1 MEGQEVQQNTV
12 QQTTVQQDANNTSVS
27 KQETQVKESVK
38 QEPVKQEPTPFKFD
52 PKSTTPALDLAMH
65 YLEQNG
71 IKKTHPLYQNALES
85 GDFRAIEGFLL
96 GKGCKDAA
104 PYLNIIKAEFQNYQK
119 EVKKQESEI
128 DAAIQSVIPTE
139 EVQDVVAWIKQNATE
154 DELKEIMRIGETK
167 QGAFMMAKLL
177 YPMYKEAIS
186 SGAYSSR
193 TAQQVTD
200 SNKTPAWASLPTSSA
215 NDAPMTQ
222 AEYINELR
230 ALEKKMG
237 RHSVGNSAEYKR
249 LQARFAKSFK

>member
-1 MEGQEVQQNTV
+1 MEGQDNQQTPAQGNVV
-12 QQTTVQQDANNTSVS
+12 QQTDSKTTAVQDSV
-27 KQETQVKESVK
+27 KQEPAK
-38 QEPVKQEPTPFKFD
+38 QEPVKQEPSAFKFD

-96 GKGCKDAA
+96 GKGCKDAT

-139 EVQDVVAWIKQNATE
+139 EVQDVVAWIKQNATD

-186 SGAYSSR
+186 SGAYSAK
-193 TAQQVTD
+193 TVQQVTD

>member
-1 MEGQEVQQNTV
+1 MEGQDNQQTPAQDNAV
-12 QQTTVQQDANNTSVS
+12 QQTDSKATAVQDSV
-27 KQETQVKESVK
+27 KQEPAK
-38 QEPVKQEPTPFKFD
+38 QEPVKQEPSAFKFD

-71 IKKTHPLYQNALES
+71 IKTTHPLYQNALES
-85 GDFRAIEGFLL
+85 GDFSAIEGFLL

-104 PYLNIIKAEFQNYQK
+104 PYLNIIKSEFQNYQT
-119 EVKKQESEI
+119 EVKKQEAEI
-128 DAAIQSVIPTE
+128 DAAVQSVIPKE
-139 EVQDVVAWIKQNATE
+139 ETQDFVSWLKQNATE
-154 DELKEIMRIGETK
+154 EELKEIFRVGETK

-177 YPMYKEAIS
+177 YPMYKEALS
-186 SGAYSSR
+186 SGAYSVS
-193 TAQQVTD
+193 TKAGSYD
-200 SNKTPAWASLPTSSA
+200 DNKTPAWASLPTSSA

-237 RHSVGNSAEYKR
+237 RHNVGNSAEYKR